1 MQKSGKEEESN
12 MINTSSKGSPEERQQ
27 RVIEI
32 PGSAKIKQLRQSI
45 KDDLGIKEKVSIKLF
60 LNDADLVKKLKQ

>member
-1 MQKSGKEEESN
+1 